1 MSTVQRPNED
11 HVSHRLDRI
20 SMPPQYVTFDQKRNI
35 SFPRFSGKF
44 YVFVRVR
51 ASLKNKKRIL
61 ELSCLPVCDLDELE
75 TSLSLSPI
83 ASYSLHFKEILWDI
97 NRRVPKE
104 IYIWLIE
111 HELFTQSN
119 HRSMAK
125 LLIHA
130 ALLFFSSK
138 TGVSSMG
145 ATTSP
150 QQHNPQTGA
159 DKDPC

>member
-11 HVSHRLDRI
+11 HVSHRLDRT

-97 NRRVPKE
+97 NMRVPKE
-104 IYIWLIE
+104 IYI
-111 HELFTQSN
+111 
-119 HRSMAK
+119 
-125 LLIHA
+125 
-130 ALLFFSSK
+130 
-138 TGVSSMG
+138 
-145 ATTSP
+145 
-150 QQHNPQTGA
+150 
-159 DKDPC
+159 